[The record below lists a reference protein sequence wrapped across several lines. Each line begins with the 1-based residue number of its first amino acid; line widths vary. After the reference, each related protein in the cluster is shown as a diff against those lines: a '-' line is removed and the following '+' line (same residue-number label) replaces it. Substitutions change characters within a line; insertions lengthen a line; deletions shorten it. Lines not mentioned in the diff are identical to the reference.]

1 MEKHL
6 LSTEKQGLR
15 LSMFFTNKGVDKSKR
30 YKIVDYSSS
39 VSYSAVEKGRKG
51 ISVKF
56 LLKLH
61 DFDPNLNLHWLITGD
76 GSMYLNDKKTKDEPS
91 NIVEEEKV
99 GYEVAG
105 SRLADLNNR
114 VKQLESQFKE
124 MSLSMNNILL
134 LEREKQLL
142 KDIEELKQS
151 KQKLIK
157 GRLNLQD

>member
-1 MEKHL
+1 MLTAESQGIRLESVFNEK
-6 LSTEKQGLR
+6 KIDK
-15 LSMFFTNKGVDKSKR
+15 NKRHKILGYKAPTSYNGVIS
-30 YKIVDYSSS
+30 
-39 VSYSAVEKGRKG
+39 GRKG
-51 ISVKF
+51 ISF
-56 LLKLH
+56 SLLLKLH
-61 DFDPNLNLHWLITGD
+61 DFDSNLNLHWLITGD
-76 GSMYLNDKKTKDEPS
+76 GSMYLNDKKTKDGPS
-91 NIVEEEKV
+91 NIVKEEEV

-105 SRLADLNNR
+105 SRLSELNNR